1 MVYNITM
8 RVISGKY
15 KGRKLVAP
23 KNDARPTLDRA
34 KETLFNILGN
44 ISGTTVLDLFAGS
57 GQVALECLSRGAVRA
72 VMCDNGRDA
81 VAAINENFAK
91 VGEKPEL
98 FRCEYGQC
106 LRSLATT
113 GTTFDIVYVDP
124 PYHAGYYNDVLR
136 LLCSLNLLN
145 PDGVIVCEH
154 PADVTFET
162 PDDALTLFKQR
173 KVGSVIFAFYKQV
186 EPF

>member
-1 MVYNITM
+1 M
-8 RVISGKY
+8 
-15 KGRKLVAP
+15 
-23 KNDARPTLDRA
+23 
-34 KETLFNILGN
+34 
-44 ISGTTVLDLFAGS
+44 
-57 GQVALECLSRGAVRA
+57 
-72 VMCDNGRDA
+72 
-81 VAAINENFAK
+81 
-91 VGEKPEL
+91 L
-98 FRCEYGQC
+98 FR
-106 LRSLATT
+106 S
-113 GTTFDIVYVDP
+113 YVDP